1 MESLESILTDLQNK
15 YTDPDVD
22 KKTKPELKS
31 ERSQQDLPSLDI
43 EVQPA
48 IATSPSSLDRL
59 LEDLRNGV
67 TKAVE
72 PEINVQSMPSSSST
86 VHHDLQQVEEHQ
98 KAKDRQIYEQKAREW
113 LKNLDP
119 LSGEGLWF
127 EEFAKNYPSKLEAA
141 IALMESK

>member
-15 YTDPDVD
+15 YTDPDVN
-22 KKTKPELKS
+22 KKPESQLKS
-31 ERSQQDLPSLDI
+31 ERSHQDLPGLDI
-43 EVQPA
+43 EVKPA
-48 IATSPSSLDRL
+48 ANPSSLDRL

-72 PEINVQSMPSSSST
+72 VEINVQPMPSSSSA
-86 VHHDLQQVEEHQ
+86 VNHDLQQVEDRQ
-98 KAKDRQIYEQKAREW
+98 KVKGRQIYEQKAREW
-113 LKNLDP
+113 LKMIDP

-141 IALMESK
+141 IALIESK

>member
-1 MESLESILTDLQNK
+1 MESLESILTDLQHK
-15 YTDPDVD
+15 YTDPNVNQQSQS
-22 KKTKPELKS
+22 ELQS
-31 ERSQQDLPSLDI
+31 ERSQDLPSLDI
-43 EVQPA
+43 EVKPLA
-48 IATSPSSLDRL
+48 NPNSLDLL

-67 TKAVE
+67 TRAVE
-72 PEINVQSMPSSSST
+72 AEINVQPIPSSSSA
-86 VHHDLQQVEEHQ
+86 VNHDLQQVEDRQ

-113 LKNLDP
+113 LKMIDP